1 MESNNEI
8 IIRKVDRSDLP
19 KLIKLYE
26 DVWPDVSYDKD
37 GKARFVLEESTGI
50 NYCGELNGEI
60 VGSRTSFFLNFYNGS
75 NKLKCI
81 QVGDSCTRKDCR
93 GKGLFGKMNKAL
105 LADFFGEAGGELIW
119 NISEEASK
127 RVYERLGWNYIESLG
142 TLVQFT
148 RPFHIFAKVGHH
160 IGVVG
165 GNDGWEA
172 GDKSLEIPKNFL
184 QARESVMQMSNVLHV
199 NYDQQ
204 TLDWRIKTNSGI
216 KCFVDDNAGA
226 VIYKLRYSDGL
237 TIVLIGE
244 MFPVEYSQKAFNKL
258 LNVFKKSVKPDA
270 IKCIISLGHP
280 LYKFYRW
287 KCFLP
292 NFGRK
297 FLNHGVRVEIDEMK
311 QICYEPMNWAITML
325 DVDTF

>member
-1 MESNNEI
+1 MDI
-8 IIRKVDRSDLP
+8 IIRQVQNSDFDEL
-19 KLIKLYE
+19 LALYE
-26 DVWPDVSYDKD
+26 SIWGNVDYNKSDKL
-37 GKARFVLEESTGI
+37 KFLIESRSACLI
-50 NYCGELNGEI
+50 AESDKKI
-60 VGSRTSFFLNFYNGS
+60 IGSRMSMPIHLYEGH
-75 NKLKCI
+75 KPLHCI
-81 QVGDSCTRKDCR
+81 QVCDTCTAPSYR
-93 GKGLFGKMNKAL
+93 GKGVMGSLNKTL
-105 LADFFGEAGGELIW
+105 LSEFFVVNKGDVIFNVGEFSSRSVNE
-119 NISEEASK
+119 K
-127 RVYERLGWNYIESLG
+127 YGWQYINSFG

-172 GDKSLEIPKNFL
+172 GDKALEVPKRFL
-184 QARESVMQMSNVLHV
+184 EVRKSVMQMSNVLHV

-216 KCFVDDNAGA
+216 KCFVDDNVGA
-226 VIYKLRYSDGL
+226 VIYKVRYTQGL

-244 MFPVEYSQKAFNKL
+244 MFPAEYSQKAFNEL
-258 LNVFKKSVKPDA
+258 LNAFKKSINPDA

-280 LYKFYRW
+280 LYKFYRR

-297 FLNHGVRVEIDEMK
+297 FLNHGVRVETDEMK
-311 QICYEPMNWAITML
+311 QICYEPMNWAISML
-325 DVDTF
+325 DIDTF